1 MSTVQITSEI
11 KQYLLSNNIENAT
24 KRLLDFAWYY
34 ARGSQQ
40 YKDSLALRERYNLSK
55 SLGQQELE
63 PESIEAFKTEIN
75 EILAHLSEVNDPL
88 GEQNTEHLIQIRELT
103 KTFDHRSKAFSFGP
117 LDMDIDKGNIVGVVG
132 ENGNGK
138 TTFLRLLQEEITRDS
153 GKITYNYNLA
163 DIAAEDQYKRK
174 NRTAFIPQ
182 RIPKWRGTLMEN
194 LTFFAAIHGFKGQKN
209 DEIVTY
215 VIHRMGLTAF
225 TGLTWNQISTGYKL
239 RFELAKM
246 LVWEPDILILDEPL
260 ANLDIQATQ
269 YLLDDLRFFANSKI
283 HPIGILLT
291 SQQLHEVEQ
300 IADKILFLKN
310 GKPIFSGLKT
320 EFEATREEGIIE
332 FSLAHTPEDLGR
344 LLLSIEGVTS
354 VNLSSKV
361 SSIKFDKSHS
371 TTAMIKALINAD
383 LELTYFRDITNSTI
397 QLFSD

>member
-1 MSTVQITSEI
+1 MSTAQITSEI

-34 ARGSQQ
+34 SRESQQ
-40 YKDSLALRERYNLSK
+40 YASSIALRKKYNLSK

-63 PESIEAFKTEIN
+63 ATERTHFKSKIN
-75 EILAHLSEVNDPL
+75 EILSQLEKVVDPNS
-88 GEQNTEHLIQIRELT
+88 EQNTEHLIQIRNLT
-103 KTFDHRSKAFSFGP
+103 KTFLHRAKAFSFGP

-138 TTFLRLLQEEITRDS
+138 TTFLRLLQEEITRDT
-153 GKITYNYNLA
+153 GQITYNYNLA

-194 LTFFAAIHGFKGQKN
+194 LTFFAAIHGFKGAKN
-209 DEIVTY
+209 DEIVEY
-215 VIHRMGLTAF
+215 VIHRMGLSAF

-269 YLLDDLRFFANSKI
+269 YLLDDLRFFANSSI
-283 HPIGILLT
+283 HPIGVLLT

-310 GKPIFSGLKT
+310 GKPIFSGLKS
-320 EFEATREEGIIE
+320 EFEETREEGIIE
-332 FSLAHTPEDLGR
+332 FSLAKHPDDLGR
-344 LLLSIEGVTS
+344 LLLNIKGVNS
-354 VNLSSKV
+354 VNLSAKV
-361 SSIKFDKSHS
+361 NNIKFDKTHS
-371 TTAMIKALINAD
+371 SSDMIRTLLD
-383 LELTYFRDITNSTI
+383 SGLELTYFRDITNSTI